1 MRIISWNVNGLK
13 SHLKPEKWQ
22 YLNDLIKN
30 YDPDILLMQETKL
43 SENDEHKYKI
53 YEKFK
58 DYSFDNVKSPKK
70 GYAGVASL
78 IKSSAMKLGEK
89 TFGVN
94 GDFGKISFASDIKFP
109 DTILNGRCLTYE
121 LGDIYLVNTYVQNS
135 GDGLKNLLYRDKI
148 WDKKM
153 KEYLDELESKK
164 PVIWAGDLNVA
175 HHEIDLANPEKNRNN
190 TAGFTD
196 TERNNFTDMI
206 ENRVDAF
213 RHINGNEVKYS
224 YWSNFNNARNKN
236 IGWRIDYFILSESL
250 KDKIKSCDI
259 LTDVKGSDHAPIIM
273 DIDL

>member
-1 MRIISWNVNGLK
+1 MMFRQLDRVVFRSNKTLRSAIES
-13 SHLKPEKWQ
+13 
-22 YLNDLIKN
+22 LN
-30 YDPDILLMQETKL
+30 E
-43 SENDEHKYKI
+43 
-53 YEKFK
+53 
-58 DYSFDNVKSPKK
+58 
-70 GYAGVASL
+70 
-78 IKSSAMKLGEK
+78 
-89 TFGVN
+89 
-94 GDFGKISFASDIKFP
+94 
-109 DTILNGRCLTYE
+109 
-121 LGDIYLVNTYVQNS
+121 
-135 GDGLKNLLYRDKI
+135 
-148 WDKKM
+148 
-153 KEYLDELESKK
+153 
-164 PVIWAGDLNVA
+164 
-175 HHEIDLANPEKNRNN
+175 

>member
-1 MRIISWNVNGLK
+1 MRVISWNVNGLK
-13 SHLKPEKWQ
+13 SHLKPEKFVH
-22 YLNDLIKN
+22 LSDLIKN
-30 YDPDILLMQETKL
+30 YEPDILLMQETRL

-53 YEKFK
+53 YDKFP
-58 DYSFDNVKSPKK
+58 DYYLHNVKSPKK
-70 GYAGVASL
+70 GYAGVATL
-78 IKSSAMKLGEK
+78 IKKNL
-89 TFGVN
+89 
-94 GDFGKISFASDIKFP
+94 IKFGEAYFSVYGNFGNVSFPSDLKLP
-109 DTILNGRCLTYE
+109 DTILNGRCLTVE
-121 LGDIYLVNTYVQNS
+121 FDNCYLINTYVQNS

-164 PVIWAGDLNVA
+164 TVIWAGDLNVA
-175 HHEIDLANPEKNRNN
+175 HHEIDLANPEKNRNK

-259 LTDVKGSDHAPIIM
+259 LTEVRGSDHAPIIM
-273 DIDL
+273 DIDV